1 MKDESCLPEEIK
13 SLIPELIDFSDTK
26 TVKELILKLFNVIE
40 EFAQTIDQLQ
50 GEIQFL
56 KDINNKLKGE
66 KTKPRF
72 KPSVPNK
79 ESEPPK
85 QPTDKKQ
92 WDKDSRNDKIKIDRE
107 EEIKIDRSTLPS
119 DAIHKGY
126 REVIIQ
132 NIKLSTDNVRFLLE
146 RFYSPGKDKLYE
158 ASLPSYL
165 KGSQFGPELK
175 SFIHFLFFKGRVT
188 EPKLHGLLDD
198 IGIVIS
204 EGQISNILTQENAV
218 FTQEKQEVFETGMEQ
233 AGYFN
238 TDDTGARHK
247 GQNWYTH
254 VFCSLF
260 FTAFFIRKHK
270 NRDTVEELLNISGD
284 NWKKKI
290 MVSDDARQ
298 FLTLTEI
305 QALCWM
311 HETRHYRKLNPI
323 LDYHK
328 SVLRDFLSEIWAYY
342 YTLLQYKKCPDKWNK
357 EFLRA
362 WFNKIFSRKTG
373 YAELDKR
380 IESTLGNK
388 DRLLV
393 VIDYPGIPLHN
404 NDAELAVR
412 EPVIKR
418 NISHGTRSEAG
429 RISWEN
435 MLSLSDTCRKLD
447 ISFYKYLNDRF
458 SGRNE
463 IAPLANIIEEKAV
476 GCS

>member
-1 MKDESCLPEEIK
+1 MKDKSCLPEEIK

-26 TVKELILKLFNVIE
+26 TVKELILKFLNAIE
-40 EFAQTIDQLQ
+40 EIVRTNNQLQ
-50 GEIQFL
+50 EENQFL

-66 KTKPRF
+66 KIKPRF

-79 ESEPPK
+79 ENDPPK
-85 QPTDKKQ
+85 QPNRKQ
-92 WDKDSRNDKIKIDRE
+92 WDKGSKNDKIKIDRE
-107 EEIKIDRSTLPS
+107 EEIKVDRAILPS
-119 DAIHKGY
+119 DAIHKGH
-126 REVIIQ
+126 REIIIQ
-132 NIKLSTDNVRFLLE
+132 NIILGTDNVRFLLE
-146 RFYSPGKDKLYE
+146 RFYSPGEDKLYE
-158 ASLPSYL
+158 APLPNYL
-165 KGSQFGPELK
+165 KGSQFGTDLK
-175 SFIHFLFFKGRVT
+175 SLIHFLFFKGRVT
-188 EPKLHGLLDD
+188 EPKLHGLLGD

-204 EGQISNILTQENAV
+204 EGQISNILTQENVILA
-218 FTQEKQEVFETGMEQ
+218 QEKQDVFETGIEQ
-233 AGYFN
+233 SDYFN

-254 VFCSLF
+254 VFCSTLF
-260 FTAFFIRKHK
+260 TSFFIRKHK
-270 NRDTVEELLNISGD
+270 NRDTVEELLNLSGD
-284 NWKKKI
+284 GWREKI
-290 MVSDDARQ
+290 MVSDDAKQ
-298 FLTLTEI
+298 FLTLTKI
-305 QALCWM
+305 QALCWY

-328 SVLRDFLSEIWAYY
+328 NILRGFLSEIWAYY
-342 YTLLQYKKCPDKWNK
+342 FTLLQYKKCPEKWSK

-393 VIDYPGIPLHN
+393 VIDHPYVPLHN

-418 NISHGTRSEAG
+418 KISHGTRSEAG
-429 RISWEN
+429 RTSWEN

-463 IAPLANIIEEKAV
+463 IAPLAYIIEEKAV